1 MHTSELRVPP
11 KDLDNG
17 DSLDMTIATELQ
29 EALPTQDDGGS
40 DLDHTQYPDPV
51 EQAIL
56 LDRPRGHRRDHL
68 TADGTTPPPPG
79 ADTTINQ
86 PPQFAVASPRP
97 QRAPS
102 EGPMGMRTP
111 SGMLRA
117 VQGED
122 LLGNYRLVAPIA
134 AGGMGLLYLG
144 EHCFLGYR
152 VAVKILQPSLRGN
165 QDIEQRFF
173 AEAIATA
180 RISHPGVPTVL
191 DFGHDRRGTAYLVME
206 YLEGETLAAHMSRGV
221 TFTVDQV
228 LDMAAQ
234 LAGIL
239 SAAHAA
245 SVLHRDIKP
254 DNIHLCPDP
263 SEPSGFRVKL
273 LDFGVAKILAD
284 KPPEAASTRHDYLVG
299 TAWYMAPEQ
308 TFGPGGVDAR
318 SDVYAVGCVMFQLL
332 CNRLP
337 FVGEFEQV
345 VQARRYTDAPSPRSL
360 RPDLP
365 RPVDALVS
373 RMLSRR
379 QDDRPASC
387 ADLERDLRAL
397 LHGMR
402 TPSALTGAPGP
413 RPTPM
418 PAPTL
423 LIRGSWMARMRART
437 ANAANR
443 AQDALVRAP
452 RWTVATGAVVV
463 LGTLLALVV

>member
-1 MHTSELRVPP
+1 MHTSELRVPSA
-11 KDLDNG
+11 LDSG

-29 EALPTQDDGGS
+29 EALPTQDDGAS
-40 DLDHTQYPDPV
+40 ELDCTQYADPV

-56 LDRPRGHRRDHL
+56 VDRTRQARGS
-68 TADGTTPPPPG
+68 
-79 ADTTINQ
+79 DTTVNQ

-102 EGPMGMRTP
+102 DHGTGMKTP

-206 YLEGETLAAHMSRGV
+206 YLEGETLAAHMARGT
-221 TFTVDQV
+221 TFSVDQV

-337 FVGEFEQV
+337 FVGDFEHV
-345 VQARRYTDAPSPRSL
+345 VQARRYTDAPAPRSL

-365 RPVDALVS
+365 RQVDALVS
-373 RMLSRR
+373 RTLSRR
-379 QDDRPASC
+379 QDDRPASA

-397 LHGMR
+397 LLGMR
-402 TPSALTGAPGP
+402 TPSAVTGAPVP
-413 RPTPM
+413 QRSLSIAAP
-418 PAPTL
+418 PTL
-423 LIRGSWMARMRART
+423 LLRGSLRDRMRART
-437 ANAANR
+437 AAAANR
-443 AQDALVRAP
+443 LQAAVAGAP
-452 RWTVATGAVVV
+452 RWTLATGAVVV

>member
-1 MHTSELRVPP
+1 VHTSELNAAPRNPDV
-11 KDLDNG
+11 G

-29 EALPTQDDGGS
+29 ESLPSQDDPS
-40 DLDHTQYPDPV
+40 DLDHTQYADPV

-56 LDRPRGHRRDHL
+56 VDRTRARQRGGVHQ
-68 TADGTTPPPPG
+68 TADGTSPPPG
-79 ADTTINQ
+79 SSTTIEQ
-86 PPQFAVASPRP
+86 PSQFAISSPRP
-97 QRAPS
+97 ARAPS
-102 EGPMGMRTP
+102 ADGTRTP

-152 VAVKILQPSLRGN
+152 VAIKILQPSLRGN

-180 RISHPGVPTVL
+180 RIAHPGVPTVL

-206 YLEGETLAAHMSRGV
+206 FLEGETLAAHMARGV

-239 SAAHAA
+239 GAAHAVG
-245 SVLHRDIKP
+245 VLHRDIKP

-273 LDFGVAKILAD
+273 LDFGVAKLLQD

-308 TFGPGGVDAR
+308 TFGPAGVDAR
-318 SDVYAVGCVMFQLL
+318 SDVYAVGCVMFQVL

-337 FVGEFEQV
+337 FHGEFEAV
-345 VQARRYTDAPSPRSL
+345 VQARRYQDPPAPRSF

-365 RPVDALVS
+365 RAVDTLVH

-379 QDDRPASC
+379 PDDRPASMG
-387 ADLERDLRAL
+387 DLERDLRAL
-397 LHGMR
+397 LHGFR
-402 TPSALTGAPGP
+402 TPSTTTGAPA
-413 RPTPM
+413 
-418 PAPTL
+418 PAPAAEAPRTML
-423 LIRGSWMARMRART
+423 VYRGGALRARAAEAAARIRG
-437 ANAANR
+437 
-443 AQDALVRAP
+443 LVARAP
-452 RWTVATGAVVV
+452 RWTLPTAGAVVV
-463 LGTLLALVV
+463 IGTLLALIV